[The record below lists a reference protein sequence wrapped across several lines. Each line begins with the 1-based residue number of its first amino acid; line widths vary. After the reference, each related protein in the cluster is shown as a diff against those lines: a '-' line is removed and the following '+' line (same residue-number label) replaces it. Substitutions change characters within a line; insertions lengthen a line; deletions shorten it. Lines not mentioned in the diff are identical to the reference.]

1 MMIPKHDEVRLPLLK
16 LISDG
21 GQYTQRVCVERLEDD
36 FQLTE
41 EERNQ
46 TLSSGKTVFNDR
58 VHWAKTH
65 LKMAGLIE
73 STKRGEFNITE
84 LGIALLARNLDKIE
98 TSTLEEYPPFREFL
112 NRSKKK
118 SVNQSEDNSETSI
131 AVIEKAQEES
141 TNTPYETIEHSF
153 EELNTILADELLDK
167 LKEMDFF
174 KFEDVVLDLLVK
186 LGYGGSKE
194 MAKQNTK
201 RTGDGGIDGI
211 INADR
216 LGLNKIF
223 VQAKRWSD
231 TTIGRPE
238 IQKFAGALDGFG
250 GNNGIFITTSSF
262 SRDALDYVKMLAH
275 KKIILID
282 GQQLA
287 QYMIEVG
294 LGVSVEKV
302 YEVKKI
308 DLDYFVEE

>member
-1 MMIPKHDEVRLPLLK
+1 MAIPKHDEVRLPLLK

-21 GQYTQRVCVERLEDD
+21 GVYTQKSSVEKLQIFFD
-36 FQLTE
+36 LTE
-41 EERNQ
+41 EERNA
-46 TLSSGKTVFNDR
+46 TLSSGKSVFNDR
-58 VHWAKTH
+58 VHWAKFH
-65 LKMAGLIE
+65 MKIAGLIDFPR
-73 STKRGEFNITE
+73 RGEFQISE
-84 LGIALLARNLDKIE
+84 LGKELLSRNLDKIE
-98 TSTLEEYPPFREFL
+98 NSTLMEFPGFQAFL
-112 NRSKKK
+112 ERSKRK
-118 SVNQSEDNSETSI
+118 SINQLNDNGSSSV
-131 AVIEKAQEES
+131 AVIEKVQEES
-141 TNTPYETIEHSF
+141 MNTPYEMIENSF

-174 KFEDVVLDLLVK
+174 KFEDLVLDLLVK

-231 TTIGRPE
+231 TNIGRPE

-262 SRDALDYVKMLAH
+262 SKDACDYVKVLPN
-275 KKIILID
+275 KKIVLID

-302 YEVKKI
+302 YEVKRL
-308 DLDYFVEE
+308 DLDYFIEE

>member
-1 MMIPKHDEVRLPLLK
+1 MAIPKHDEVRSPLLK

-21 GQYTQRVCVERLEDD
+21 GVYTQNMCVERLRDYFE
-36 FQLTE
+36 LTE
-41 EERNQ
+41 DERNA
-46 TLSSGKTVFNDR
+46 TLPSGRTVFYDR

-65 LKMAGLIE
+65 LKKAGLIE
-73 STKRGEFNITE
+73 STKQGEFNITKS
-84 LGIALLARNLDKIE
+84 GIQLLSRNLDKIE
-98 TSTLEEYPPFREFL
+98 TAILEEYPSFREFL
-112 NRSKKK
+112 KRSKKK
-118 SVNQSEDNSETSI
+118 KVNQSNASTGVSVT
-131 AVIEKAQEES
+131 VIEKVEVES
-141 TNTPYETIEHSF
+141 TNTPYEMLESSL
-153 EELNTILADELLDK
+153 EELNIILADELLEK

-174 KFEDVVLDLLVK
+174 KFEDVVLELLVK

-201 RTGDGGIDGI
+201 RTGDGGIDGV
-211 INADR
+211 INADL

-223 VQAKRWSD
+223 VQAKRWSN
-231 TTIGRPE
+231 TSVGRPE

-262 SRDALDYVKMLAH
+262 SKDAYDYVKQLSN
-275 KKIILID
+275 KNIVLID

-302 YEVKKI
+302 YEVKKL
-308 DLDYFVEE
+308 DLDYFMEE